1 MDRVSH
7 VAPTCA
13 PNRPEL
19 AVSVER
25 PLAIDRVQPAEA
37 WARTGSVASWLIA
50 QGFGPQSAPVA
61 ILSGDSPERALF
73 FFGALRAGVLV
84 ASLSPDHSLSDD
96 FAGLDQALD
105 AAQPGLVF
113 AQDSRT
119 YGAALDRAQARGTRI
134 VTVDGKRGL
143 ALAALASCSI
153 DAAVAERRLHI
164 TADTPAE
171 IRFTG
176 STGVPTGAPSTHC
189 NLAEAPG
196 ASAVVAGG
204 SA

>member
-1 MDRVSH
+1 MSH
-7 VAPTCA
+7 VPPTGA
-13 PNRPEL
+13 PNRPKP
-19 AVSVER
+19 AVSVEQ

-37 WARTGSVASWLIA
+37 WAQTGGIASWLIA

-84 ASLSPDHSLSDD
+84 ASVD
-96 FAGLDQALD
+96 FASLDHALD
-105 AAQPGLVF
+105 TIEPALVF

-119 YGAALDRAQARGTRI
+119 YGAALDRAQARGARI
-134 VTVDGKRGL
+134 VTADGKRGL
-143 ALAALASCSI
+143 ALAALAACSI

-171 IRFTG
+171 IQFTG
-176 STGVPTGAPSTHC
+176 PSGAPGRRPRTHGD
-189 NLAEAPG
+189 LAEFAAPP
-196 ASAVVAGG
+196 AILAGG
-204 SA
+204 NG

>member
-1 MDRVSH
+1 MDCVSH

-13 PNRPEL
+13 PNRPKP

-25 PLAIDRVQPAEA
+25 PLAIDRLQHAEA
-37 WARTGSVASWLIA
+37 RTRTGSVASWLIA

-61 ILSGDSPERALF
+61 ILSGDSPERTLF

-84 ASLSPDHSLSDD
+84 VSAD
-96 FAGLDQALD
+96 FAHLDHVLD
-105 AAQPGLVF
+105 TARPALVF

-119 YGAALDRAQARGTRI
+119 YGAALDRAQARGARI

-143 ALAALASCSI
+143 ALAALTSCSI

-171 IRFTG
+171 IRFTA
-176 STGVPTGAPSTHC
+176 STGVPEGVLSTHG
-189 NLAEAPG
+189 NLAGP
-196 ASAVVAGG
+196 GG
-204 SA
+204 SG